1 MKFLFGIP
9 LLFTLSGCI
18 ADPYYDDSYSY
29 TETTRTQYIPSG
41 SSMIY
46 TETVVRP
53 QIYYQPAPLYVYPRP
68 VYRPYYRIEGQSID
82 LIMIDRGM
90 ITDLIVRTD
99 LISIMVMADL
109 IIMVN
114 LMVVVLIDRVVIEIN
129 KIKSSLMV
137 AFFVTNFVILLIYLM
152 DKEKMFL

>member
-29 TETTRTQYIPSG
+29 TETTTRSQYIPSG

-53 QIYYQPAPLYVYPRP
+53 QIYYQPAPVYVYPRP
-68 VYRPYYRIEGQSID
+68 VYRPYYN
-82 LIMIDRGM
+82 DRGPHY
-90 ITDLIVRTD
+90 RPHY
-99 LISIMVMADL
+99 
-109 IIMVN
+109 
-114 LMVVVLIDRVVIEIN
+114 DRPGHDYRPN
-129 KIKSSLMV
+129 RPHRPDY
-137 AFFVTNFVILLIYLM
+137 NNGNGPRPGNGN
-152 DKEKMFL
+152 DHGGRPDRPRGDRD

>member
-29 TETTRTQYIPSG
+29 TETTTRTQYIPSG

-53 QIYYQPAPLYVYPRP
+53 QIYYQPAPVYVYPKPVYRP
-68 VYRPYYRIEGQSID
+68 VYRPYYP
-82 LIMIDRGM
+82 DRRP
-90 ITDLIVRTD
+90 DYRP
-99 LISIMVMADL
+99 
-109 IIMVN
+109 N
-114 LMVVVLIDRVVIEIN
+114 YDRPGHDYRPN
-129 KIKSSLMV
+129 RP
-137 AFFVTNFVILLIYLM
+137 NRPDYNNGNGHGRP
-152 DKEKMFL
+152 DNHGRPNGNGPRPGNGNDHGGRPDRPRGDRD